1 MADIP
6 NDAGVIQVLLDRLNR
21 QRLPRLLAL
30 KEKVDI
36 GVRLDDGDLAFL
48 NEALGNANQVAPLV
62 ERNPQYQKLVAQV
75 VALYKEITDKALENE
90 RRA

>member
-6 NDAGVIQVLLDRLNR
+6 NDAGVIQVLLDRLNK

-30 KEKVDI
+30 KEKVDL
-36 GVRLDDGDLAFL
+36 GARLDDGDLAFL
-48 NEALGNANQVAPLV
+48 SEALGNANQVGPLV
-62 ERNPQYQKLVAQV
+62 ERNPQYHKLVAQV